1 MEDEFT
7 AKMHSEFIVD
17 EETDKKHRAG
27 CVWDVIGFNAP
38 KEDIEEWAKFYDVT
52 YDICMKWKK
61 YWKNLH
67 HNSRR

>member
-52 YDICMKWKK
+52 YDI
-61 YWKNLH
+61 
-67 HNSRR
+67 